1 MALLKNVP
9 LFGLG
14 TTGKSLPVNAQKR
27 TNLYVEIQQDPEAN
41 GLVMYPTPGLTRFVN
56 LGANPSRGAYER
68 SNLMYQVAGSALYEI
83 TANGTSTIRG
93 TLDTAGGRVDMAD
106 NGTQLLIVDGS
117 FGYIYNF
124 STFAFTKITA
134 PGFQASDT
142 CAFLNGYFIVQRAGT
157 GQFAVSDLYDGLAWD
172 ALAFATSES
181 DPDNLVR
188 VFVDAGT
195 VILFGDKTTE
205 FWSDSGALDF
215 PFSRVGLSGIEWGLA
230 SRWSVTKFDNSLMFL
245 RKNRL
250 GGAVQVCRLAGNSTQ
265 VVSTPELDYVFS
277 NYTNTANATAF
288 SYMQSGHHMYCINFP
303 SANESWEYDG
313 LTQEW
318 HKRSTNDGRYA
329 GEIQVNYLNKA
340 YVSDYENGKIYL
352 IDQNVFTDDGQT
364 IVREFVSRHNK
375 NGDFVRISQ
384 LWLEMESGIGLT
396 SGQGSDPQLM
406 MQISRDGGK
415 TWGNEIWRS
424 FGKIGANRVRAL
436 FNSLGRSRDWLFRFR
451 VTDPVKTVFIAAWA
465 KYGQ

>member
-14 TTGKSLPVNAQKR
+14 NKGKSLPVNAQER
-27 TNLYVEIQQDPEAN
+27 TNLYIEVQQDPEAN

-56 LGANPSRGAYER
+56 FGALPSRGAYER
-68 SNLMYQVAGSALYEI
+68 GVFMYQVIGNTLWQIAAD
-83 TANGTSTIRG
+83 GTTTNRG
-93 TLDTAGGRVDMAD
+93 TLDTSSGRVDIAD
-106 NGTQLLIVDGS
+106 NGIQMLIVDGS

-124 STFAFTKITA
+124 NTFVFTKITA
-134 PGFQASDT
+134 PGFQASNT
-142 CAFLNGYFIVQRAGT
+142 CSFLNGYFIVQRANT
-157 GQFAVSDLYDGLAWD
+157 GQFAVSGLYDGLTWD

-195 VILFGDKTTE
+195 VILFGEKTTE
-205 FWSDSGALDF
+205 YWSDSGALDF

-230 SRWSVTKFDNSLMFL
+230 ARWSVAKFDNSIMFL

-250 GGAVQVCRLAGNSTQ
+250 GGAVQVCRMAGNSAQ
-265 VVSTPELDYVFS
+265 VASTPELDYVLS
-277 NYTNTANATAF
+277 TYSDTSNATAF
-288 SYMQSGHHMYCINFP
+288 SYMQSGHPMYCINFP
-303 SANESWEYDG
+303 SANVSWEYDG

-318 HKRSTNDGRYA
+318 HKRATNNGRYA

-340 YVSDYENGKIYL
+340 YVSDYQNGKIYY
-352 IDQNVFTDDGQT
+352 IDQTVFTDDGQT

-375 NGDFVRISQ
+375 NGDFIRISQ
-384 LWLEMESGIGLT
+384 LWLEMEAGVGLST
-396 SGQGSDPQLM
+396 GQGSDPQLM

-424 FGKIGANRVRAL
+424 FGKIGANRVRAV
-436 FNSLGRSRDWLFRFR
+436 FNSLGRSRDWLFKFR